1 MKKFLVT
8 TVAIALAATSF
19 AQTGGEK
26 GNPGSLYKQGSRNPF
41 ADNVARNV
49 GDVLTVIVS
58 ETTIAN
64 FNASTE
70 ATKSDNNGININLFN
85 NVLDRLFRPVTTRAN
100 STVSGDGDTR
110 QSSNMAATMS
120 VIVKSVMPNGNL
132 VVEGH
137 RTLITNKQ
145 TQTLVFSGIVR
156 PTDIRPN
163 NTVASANVAE
173 AEIRMDGSGL
183 IADRQRKGILT
194 EILDWLF

>member
-8 TVAIALAATSF
+8 SLAIALAINLF
-19 AQTGGEK
+19 AQDK
-26 GNPGSLYKQGSRNPF
+26 GNPGSLFSSSSRNPF
-41 ADNVARNV
+41 TDNVARNV
-49 GDVLTVIVS
+49 GDVLTVLVS
-58 ETTIAN
+58 ESSISS

-70 ATKSDNNGININLFN
+70 ATKSDNSGIDINLFN
-85 NVLDRLFRPVTTRAN
+85 NILDRLFRPVTTKAN
-100 STVSGDGDTR
+100 STVSGDGSTR
-110 QSSNMAATMS
+110 QNSNMRATMS
-120 VIVKSVMPNGNL
+120 VIVKLVLPNGNL

-145 TQTLVFSGIVR
+145 TQTIVFSGIVR

-163 NTVASANVAE
+163 NTIASANVAE

-194 EILDWLF
+194 QILDWIF

>member
-8 TVAIALAATSF
+8 SLAIALAINLF
-19 AQTGGEK
+19 AQDK
-26 GNPGSLYKQGSRNPF
+26 GNPGSLFSSGSRNPF
-41 ADNVARNV
+41 TDNVARNV
-49 GDVLTVIVS
+49 GDVLTVLVS
-58 ETTIAN
+58 ESSISS

-85 NVLDRLFRPVTTRAN
+85 NVLDRLFRPVTTKAN
-100 STVSGDGDTR
+100 STVSGDGSTR
-110 QSSNMAATMS
+110 QNSNMRATMS
-120 VIVKSVMPNGNL
+120 VIVKLVLPNGNL

-145 TQTLVFSGIVR
+145 TQTIVFSGIVR

-163 NTVASANVAE
+163 NTIASANVAE

-194 EILDWLF
+194 QILDWIF